1 MKPVVKLLSGFTL
14 TFVIVIALNYFINN
28 NLLVLSG
35 LLIIVMTLF
44 FIFHGAKIFWKL
56 AKFWL
61 KFAVFLIVV
70 FVLFGYFKCG
80 SIQGSCIIDSFI
92 NGAKTA
98 LVLLNTVYILEMF
111 ILSITINDIL
121 SINLPIDYLKFLI
134 LMRTLMNQVLSKFDN
149 DKILFNIIPEFQYT
163 KGSKIKNIKP
173 LFLKNL
179 IHIMTLTF
187 FIKEQGD
194 ILGPMIDNRII
205 HIHKTNSN
213 GK

>member
-1 MKPVVKLLSGFTL
+1 MKPVVKILSGFTI
-14 TFVIVIALNYFINN
+14 TFVIVIVLNYFLNN
-28 NLLVLSG
+28 NLLILSG

-44 FIFHGAKIFWKL
+44 YIFNGSKIFWKL

-61 KFAVFLIVV
+61 KFAVFLIGV
-70 FVLFGYFKCG
+70 FVLFGYFQCG
-80 SIQGSCIIDSFI
+80 SFQGSCIVECLI

-121 SINLPIDYLKFLI
+121 SINLPIDYLKVLI
-134 LMRTLMNQVLSKFDN
+134 LMRTLMNQVLAKFEN

-173 LFLKNL
+173 LFFKNL

-194 ILGPMIDNRII
+194 ILGPMIDNRIN
-205 HIHKTNSN
+205 HIHKINTN

>member
-1 MKPVVKLLSGFTL
+1 MKPVVKIISGFTI
-14 TFVIVIALNYFINN
+14 TFIIVIVLNYFINN
-28 NLLVLSG
+28 NL
-35 LLIIVMTLF
+35 IILTGMLAIVISLF
-44 FIFHGAKIFWKL
+44 YILYGAKTFWKL

-61 KFAVFLIVV
+61 KFAVFLIGV
-70 FVLFGYFKCG
+70 FVLFGIFENG
-80 SIQGSCIIDSFI
+80 IQESFLLESLL
-92 NGAKTA
+92 NGTKTA

-134 LMRTLMNQVLSKFDN
+134 LMRTLMNQVLAKFDN
-149 DKILFNIIPEFQYT
+149 DKILFNIIPEFQST

-213 GK
+213 EK